1 MENIKGT
8 GLDMK
13 RSISSIFVLVFFF
26 NTLSADELN
35 IQWAKIQGPRL
46 VQVQF
51 EGVIETGFETRF
63 NIQPEVQIESGVG
76 NRDILEI
83 VTKAPLRLDTHY
95 YLIFRDKQKRFLQ
108 PDGILD
114 SLYSEKP
121 LGYQK
126 EEGKYVFRVFAPR
139 AKWVRLEL
147 YDDYKK
153 NPVGGYIMTR
163 DADGVWEYFTIA
175 DWSGKYYGYRV
186 WGPQGEGEMF
196 DSTIVVAD
204 PYSPAVVTQNHFTH
218 PGKTLILP
226 EDNFNWENDTWLNI
240 PHRDLIIYEMHV
252 RDLTAHPSSGAPE
265 NLRGSYAGLVYE
277 DQTGGITHT
286 KQLGINAVELLP
298 AQDFGNIE
306 INYKDSNMSIYN
318 DWNLHAFNHWGY
330 MTSYFFAPE
339 SYYATGGNMVPGQYN
354 GGDGRQVWEF
364 KEMVKAFHHNGI
376 AVLMDVVYN
385 HVSQYDYN
393 CFKYID
399 KFYYFRL
406 KPDCDFEA
414 ASGCGN
420 DFKTERPMA
429 RRLIVESVTHW
440 MQEYHIDG
448 FRFDLGYMIDP
459 ETREVILQEAQNIN
473 PNVFITCE
481 PWGGGRYDP
490 NGIADQGWS
499 TWNDQIR
506 NGFKGWEPHD
516 ERKGFIFG
524 EWHGNN
530 NRKSLQRYVMGSLR
544 QFGGQYTRAEQS
556 VNYLE
561 AHDNH
566 TLGDFI
572 RIALGEVN
580 EEKRITDLD
589 KNARLTP
596 AQLKLNKLAAM
607 ALLNSQGVI
616 MIHEG
621 QEFARSKV
629 IAKRDLPDIRWGYID
644 HNSYEKDDETNW
656 LNFYHAEMNRELV
669 DYYAG
674 LIELRKSTPA
684 FRRADPEH
692 FGFVE
697 TEDSLLLAYE
707 LNYPGQ
713 KFFVALN
720 GNPEVDHEVSLPE
733 GVWRRIADGDG
744 IYLGTPR
751 EMQDGNNKILV
762 KASSGIILK
771 RND

>member
-1 MENIKGT
+1 
-8 GLDMK
+8 MK
-13 RSISSIFVLVFFF
+13 RIFLPIFILSFCF
-26 NTLSADELN
+26 NTLFADELN
-35 IQWAKIQGPRL
+35 FQWAKIQGSRL

-51 EGVIETGFETRF
+51 SGVLEPGFETRF
-63 NIQPEVQIESGVG
+63 NIQPEMPVESVVR
-76 NRDILEI
+76 NRDTLEI
-83 VTKAPLRLDTHY
+83 VTKTPFRLDMHY
-95 YLIFRDKQKRFLQ
+95 YLTFRGEKHFLQ

-121 LGYQK
+121 LGYQM
-126 EEGKYVFRVFAPR
+126 EDGKYVFRVFAPR
-139 AKWVRLEL
+139 AKWVRLARYEN
-147 YDDYKK
+147 YEENPFQEYNMARDD
-153 NPVGGYIMTR
+153 
-163 DADGVWEYFTIA
+163 DGVWEYSSGA
-175 DWSGKYYGYRV
+175 DWNGKYYGYRV

-204 PYSPAVVTQNHFTH
+204 SYSPAVVSRNHYTH

-226 EDNFNWENDTWLNI
+226 ENNFNWEGDTWVNI

-265 NLRGSYAGLVYE
+265 NLHGTYPGLVYE
-277 DQTGGITHT
+277 EQTGGISHI
-286 KQLGINAVELLP
+286 KRLGVNAVELLP
-298 AQDFGNIE
+298 AQDFGNME
-306 INYKDSNMSIYN
+306 IYYKDSTISVYN
-318 DWNLHAFNHWGY
+318 DWNPYAFNHWGY

-339 SYYATGGNMVPGQYN
+339 SYYATGGNMIPGHYN
-354 GGDGRQVWEF
+354 GGNGRQVREF
-364 KEMVKAFHHNGI
+364 KEMVKAFHRSGI

-406 KPDCDFEA
+406 KPDCDFEG

-429 RRLIVESVTHW
+429 RRLIVESVKHW

-448 FRFDLGYMIDP
+448 FRFDLGLMIDP
-459 ETREVILQEAQNIN
+459 LTRETILKEAQKIN

-481 PWGGGRYDP
+481 PWGGGGYDP
-490 NGIADQGWS
+490 NGMADQDWS

-506 NGFKGWEPHD
+506 NGFKGWQPQD

-530 NRKSLQRYVMGSLR
+530 NRKSLQRYMMGSLR
-544 QFGGQYTRAEQS
+544 EFGGQYHRAEQS

-589 KNARLTP
+589 ENARLTP
-596 AQLKLNKLAAM
+596 AQLKLNKLAAL
-607 ALLNSQGVI
+607 ALLTSQGVA

-629 IAKRDLPDIRWGYID
+629 IAKRDLPEIRWGYID
-644 HNSYEKDDETNW
+644 HNSYDKDDETNW
-656 LNFYHAEMNRELV
+656 LNFEHAEMNRELL
-669 DYYAG
+669 DYYAA
-674 LIELRKSTPA
+674 LINLRKEYEA
-684 FRRADPEH
+684 FRRAEPQH
-692 FGFVE
+692 FRFVE
-697 TEDSLLLAYE
+697 TGDSLLLAYE
-707 LNYPGQ
+707 LNYPNQ
-713 KFFVALN
+713 AFFVALN
-720 GNPEVDHEVSLPE
+720 GNPEVDNEVTLPE
-733 GVWRRIADGDG
+733 GTWSRIADGDG
-744 IYLGTPR
+744 IYSAEAPGDVR
-751 EMQDGNNKILV
+751 KGNSKILV

-771 RND
+771 RSN